1 MDYVFETTD
10 EAPPWAYWDGTQIN
24 CSSLIDGDDPMRYG
38 ALQIEALE
46 EIVNGKAT

>member
-24 CSSLIDGDDPMRYG
+24 CASLIDGDDPMRYG